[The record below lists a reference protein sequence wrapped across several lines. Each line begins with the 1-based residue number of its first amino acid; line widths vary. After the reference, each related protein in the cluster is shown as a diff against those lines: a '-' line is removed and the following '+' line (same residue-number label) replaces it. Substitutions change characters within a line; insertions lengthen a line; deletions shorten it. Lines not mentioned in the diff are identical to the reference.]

1 MKKPSESQEKVKIK
15 DADQLL
21 SKLRGDYVPID
32 FNAYSIS
39 DSQSNVLSK
48 QEELSREELDK

>member
-1 MKKPSESQEKVKIK
+1 MKKPEASQEKQKLK

-39 DSQSNVLSK
+39 DSGSKILSK
-48 QEELSREELDK
+48 QEELSREELD